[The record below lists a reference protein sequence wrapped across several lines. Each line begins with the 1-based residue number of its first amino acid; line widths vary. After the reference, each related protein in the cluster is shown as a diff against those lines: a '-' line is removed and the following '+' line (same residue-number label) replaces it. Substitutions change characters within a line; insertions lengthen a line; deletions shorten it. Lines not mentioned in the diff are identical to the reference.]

1 MKSAGNDIVALNAVD
16 VQRSVSPQFYS
27 KFIIPAEREL
37 YEQSSVMKAVSFCSF
52 VWLLWSVKEAAYK
65 YYKRQRPDLIFS
77 PSKFVVERI
86 ESYIGFLEGTVT
98 YQGFS
103 LYFNSWITDEYIET
117 IVDGELLLGDYCSD
131 VYHNI
136 IKIDKSDRESQS
148 AAVRALLKQDL
159 LSAISLKDVDISKD
173 DAGCPVINTN
183 GIRLPIN
190 LSFAHHDCFVAY
202 SYKL

>member
-1 MKSAGNDIVALNAVD
+1 MRSAGNDIVALNAVD
-16 VQRSVSPQFYS
+16 TQRSVSPQFYS
-27 KFIIPAEREL
+27 KFIIPSEREL
-37 YEQSSVMKAVSFCSF
+37 YEQSSVMKTVSFCSF

-65 YYKRQRPDLIFS
+65 YCKRQKPDLIFS

-86 ESYIGFLEGTVT
+86 ESCIGFLEGTVT
-98 YQGFS
+98 YQGVS
-103 LYFNSWITDEYIET
+103 LYFNSWITDDYIET
-117 IVDGELLLGDYCSD
+117 IVDYELLLDDYCSD

-159 LSAISLKDVDISKD
+159 LSAISLKDFDISKD
-173 DAGCPVINTN
+173 EAGCPIIITN
-183 GIRLPIN
+183 GIRLAID
-190 LSFAHHDCFVAY
+190 LSFAHHDCFVGY